1 MIVKSIL
8 TTKGRNVITTTPE
21 QTIKDVVILLD
32 KYNIGAL
39 VVLDGKDE
47 IAGIISERDIIRRA
61 ASQDDVLDRKVSD
74 LMTTNVI
81 TGLPQD
87 DIKSVSN
94 TMTEKRIRHL
104 PITDGARLVGIVSI
118 GDIVKIQR
126 DTALGVVDT
135 LTAQV
140 LAE

>member
-8 TTKGRNVITTTPE
+8 TTKGKNVITTTPE

-39 VVLDGKDE
+39 VVLDKKDE

-87 DIKSVSN
+87 DVKSVSN
-94 TMTEKRIRHL
+94 TMTAKRIRHL
-104 PITDGARLVGIVSI
+104 PITDGAKLVGIVSI
-118 GDIVKIQR
+118 GDVVKIQR
-126 DTALGVVDT
+126 DTALGEVDT
-135 LTAQV
+135 LTTQI